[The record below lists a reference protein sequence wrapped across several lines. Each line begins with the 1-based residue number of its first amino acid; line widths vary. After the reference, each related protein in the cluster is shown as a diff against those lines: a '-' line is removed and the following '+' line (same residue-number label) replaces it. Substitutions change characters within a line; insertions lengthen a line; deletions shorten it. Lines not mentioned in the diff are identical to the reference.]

1 MRNAQFGFDMKAR
14 KRQFTI
20 FIGADHRGFE
30 LKGRIMV
37 TLRKL
42 GHEVVDAGSYD
53 AAPCDYPAIS
63 YEVATN
69 VVRMKNAR
77 GILLC
82 LTGIG
87 HSIAAN
93 KVPGA
98 YAALC
103 YNKEAAVLSR
113 QHNNANILVLGAN
126 FVPENKMHDLIETW
140 LTTEFEGGRHLRRL
154 KQIKVNEKKLFKS
167 FK

>member
-1 MRNAQFGFDMKAR
+1 MTKKDR
-14 KRQFTI
+14 FTV

-30 LKGRIMV
+30 LKSRIV
-37 TLRKL
+37 AAVKSL

-53 AAPCDYPAIS
+53 AEPCDYPPIAL
-63 YEVATN
+63 EVATN
-69 VVRMKNAR
+69 VARLKKGR

-113 QHNNANILVLGAN
+113 QHNNSNILVLGAN
-126 FVPENKMHDLIETW
+126 FIPEKEMIAIIKVW
-140 LTTEFEGGRHLRRL
+140 LTTEFEGGRHLRRF
-154 KQIKVNEKKLFKS
+154 KQIKAIEKKLFK
-167 FK
+167 

>member
-1 MRNAQFGFDMKAR
+1 MKNN
-14 KRQFTI
+14 KFTI

-30 LKGRIMV
+30 LKGRIIAF
-37 TLRKL
+37 LKKQ

-53 AAPCDYPAIS
+53 AQPCDYPSIS
-63 YEVATN
+63 YEVASN

-87 HSIAAN
+87 HSIVAN

-103 YNKEAAVLSR
+103 YNTEAAVLSR

-126 FVPENKMHDLIETW
+126 FVPEHRMLELIEAW
-140 LTTEFEGGRHLRRL
+140 LVTEFEGGRHLRRT
-154 KQIKVNEKKLFKS
+154 KQMKAIEKKVFKP

>member
-1 MRNAQFGFDMKAR
+1 MKSK
-14 KRQFTI
+14 KRDTV

-30 LKGRIMV
+30 LKARIIASIK
-37 TLRKL
+37 KL
-42 GHEVVDAGSYD
+42 GHEVVDVGSYD
-53 AAPCDYPAIS
+53 PSPCDYPAIS

-69 VVRMKNAR
+69 VVRMKKAR

-103 YNKEAAVLSR
+103 YNKEAAILSR

-126 FVPENKMHDLIETW
+126 FVPERIMLELIETW

-154 KQIKVNEKKLFKS
+154 KQIKTIEKKLFK
-167 FK
+167 

>member
-1 MRNAQFGFDMKAR
+1 MKPK
-14 KRQFTI
+14 KRYTI

-30 LKGRIMV
+30 LKGWIISS
-37 TLRKL
+37 LKKL

-53 AAPCDYPAIS
+53 PAPCDYPAIS
-63 YEVATN
+63 YDVATN
-69 VVRMKNAR
+69 VVRTKDAR

-126 FVPENKMHDLIETW
+126 FVPERLMLDIIQTW
-140 LTTEFEGGRHLRRL
+140 LETGFDGGRHLRRL
-154 KQIKVNEKKLFKS
+154 KKIKAIEKKLYKPFKS
-167 FK
+167 

>member
-1 MRNAQFGFDMKAR
+1 MKAK
-14 KRQFTI
+14 KRYTI

-30 LKGRIMV
+30 LKAWIVNALKG
-37 TLRKL
+37 L
-42 GHEVVDAGSYD
+42 GHEVIDAGSYD
-53 AAPCDYPAIS
+53 PGPCDYPGIS
-63 YEVATN
+63 YEVATH
-69 VVRMKNAR
+69 VARMKNAR

-87 HSIAAN
+87 HSVAAN

-126 FVPENKMHDLIETW
+126 FVPERLMLDIIQTW
-140 LTTEFEGGRHLRRL
+140 LETEFEGGRHMRRL
-154 KQIKVNEKKLFKS
+154 KQIKAIEKKLYKS

>member
-1 MRNAQFGFDMKAR
+1 M
-14 KRQFTI
+14 TI

-30 LKGRIMV
+30 LKAKIV
-37 TLRKL
+37 SFLRAQ
-42 GHEVVDAGSYD
+42 GHEAVDVGTYAPEP
-53 AAPCDYPAIS
+53 PCDYPKLS
-63 YEVATN
+63 LEVAVN
-69 VVRMKNAR
+69 VVKHKNSR

-103 YNKEAAVLSR
+103 HSKEVAILSR
-113 QHNNANILVLGAN
+113 QHNNANVLVLGAN
-126 FVPENKMHDLIETW
+126 FMTEKEMLGIIKVW
-140 LTTEFEGGRHLRRL
+140 LSTEFEGGRHLRR
-154 KQIKVNEKKLFKS
+154 VNQVKAIEKKFMK
-167 FK
+167 

>member
-1 MRNAQFGFDMKAR
+1 MKLK
-14 KRQFTI
+14 KRYTI

-30 LKGRIMV
+30 LKGRIIIA
-37 TLRKL
+37 LRKL

-53 AAPCDYPAIS
+53 PAPCDYPAIS
-63 YEVATN
+63 YDVASH

-103 YNKEAAVLSR
+103 YNKEAAILSR

-126 FVPENKMHDLIETW
+126 FVPERKMTELITTW

-154 KQIKVNEKKLFKS
+154 EQIKVIEKKLFKS

>member
-1 MRNAQFGFDMKAR
+1 MKPK
-14 KRQFTI
+14 KRYTI
-20 FIGADHRGFE
+20 FIGADHRGFA
-30 LKGRIMV
+30 LKQWIV
-37 TLRKL
+37 AALRQA

-53 AAPCDYPAIS
+53 PAPCDYPAIS
-63 YEVATN
+63 REVATN

-87 HSIAAN
+87 HSVAAN

-126 FVPENKMHDLIETW
+126 FVPERLMMDIIQTW
-140 LTTEFEGGRHLRRL
+140 LDTEFDGGRHLRRL
-154 KQIKVNEKKLFKS
+154 KQIKAMEKELYKPFKS
-167 FK
+167 

>member
-1 MRNAQFGFDMKAR
+1 MK
-14 KRQFTI
+14 KNKFTI
-20 FIGADHRGFE
+20 FVGADHRGFS
-30 LKGRIMV
+30 LKGRIIAF
-37 TLRKL
+37 LKGQ

-53 AAPCDYPAIS
+53 AEPCDYPAIS
-63 YEVATN
+63 YEVASQ
-69 VVRMKNAR
+69 VVRMKNSR

-103 YNKEAAVLSR
+103 YNMEAAVLSR

-126 FVPENKMHDLIETW
+126 FVPEHRMLELIGAW
-140 LTTEFEGGRHLRRL
+140 LSTDFEGGRHLRRT
-154 KQIKVNEKKLFKS
+154 KQVMAIEKKVFKP

>member
-1 MRNAQFGFDMKAR
+1 MTSKKQRY
-14 KRQFTI
+14 TV

-30 LKGRIMV
+30 LKGRMIAAIK
-37 TLRKL
+37 KL
-42 GHEVVDAGSYD
+42 GHEVVDAGAYD
-53 AAPCDYPAIS
+53 PAPCDYPAIS
-63 YEVATN
+63 YEVATH
-69 VVRMKNAR
+69 VARMKNAR

-113 QHNNANILVLGAN
+113 QHNKANVLVLGAN
-126 FVPENKMHDLIETW
+126 FVPEQKMIEVIETW
-140 LTTEFEGGRHLRRL
+140 LATEFEGGRHLRRL
-154 KQIKVNEKKLFKS
+154 KQIKAVEKKLYKS

>member
-1 MRNAQFGFDMKAR
+1 MTMKKQR
-14 KRQFTI
+14 YTV

-30 LKGRIMV
+30 LKGRIIAAIK
-37 TLRKL
+37 KL

-53 AAPCDYPAIS
+53 PAPCDYPAIS
-63 YEVATN
+63 YDVASN
-69 VVRMKNAR
+69 VVKMKNAR

-103 YNKEAAVLSR
+103 YNKEAAILSR

-126 FVPENKMHDLIETW
+126 FVPEKKMLELIEAW
-140 LTTEFEGGRHLRRL
+140 LSTEFEGGRHLRRL
-154 KQIKVNEKKLFKS
+154 KQIKAIEKKLFK
-167 FK
+167 

>member
-1 MRNAQFGFDMKAR
+1 MKA
-14 KRQFTI
+14 KKKTFTV

-30 LKGRIMV
+30 LKGRIISLV
-37 TLRKL
+37 RQL

-53 AAPCDYPAIS
+53 PKPCDYPAIAE
-63 YEVATN
+63 EVATH
-69 VVRMKNAR
+69 VARLKNAR

-93 KVPGA
+93 KVRGA

-103 YNKEAAVLSR
+103 YNEEAAVLSR

-126 FVPENKMHDLIETW
+126 FVPEIRMIPLIKAW
-140 LTTEFEGGRHLRRL
+140 LEAEFEGGRHLRRV
-154 KQIKVNEKKLFKS
+154 KQVKVMEKKFFKS
-167 FK
+167 